1 MNASIQHIDVGA
13 YVLGLL
19 EEPDRRAF
27 EAHLSTCM
35 QCHEELSV
43 LRGVAA
49 TLDGLSPIE
58 EPAAIGPP
66 APDPAVVT
74 DMLRY
79 RERSARRRRRSGA
92 LLGAAAGIV
101 FLAGAFG
108 AGMTMNADDKSPS
121 AKPPQAAAPPAA
133 PAAGVEA
140 LLQSAHHVSATDA
153 ATGVSGTV
161 AMEGKGWGSR
171 VGLRLGKVKG
181 PLECTLVAV
190 DRAGN
195 DRTVSGWSVP
205 PKGYGFADSPAP
217 ALTLEGGTALKPNEI
232 ARFEVRDSASGRILL
247 RVPTA

>member
-35 QCHEELSV
+35 QCHEELAV

-58 EPAAIGPP
+58 EPAPAPP
-66 APDPAVVT
+66 TPDPAVVT

-79 RERSARRRRRSGA
+79 RERADRRRRRSGA
-92 LLGAAAGIV
+92 LVGAAAGIV
-101 FLAGAFG
+101 LLAGAFG
-108 AGMTMNADDKSPS
+108 AGLTMTGDDKSPS
-121 AKPPQAAAPPAA
+121 PAPPAAAPPAA
-133 PAAGVEA
+133 PAASVEA
-140 LLQSAHHVSATDA
+140 LLQNGHHVSATDA

-171 VGLRLGKVKG
+171 VGLKLGKVKG
-181 PLECTLVAV
+181 PLECTLVAI

-232 ARFEVRDSASGRILL
+232 TRFEVRDSASGRILL
-247 RVPTA
+247 KIPTV

>member
-79 RERSARRRRRSGA
+79 RERTARRRRRSGA
-92 LLGAAAGIV
+92 LLGAAAGV
-101 FLAGAFG
+101 VLVAGAFG
-108 AGMTMNADDKSPS
+108 AGTTMNNDGKSPS
-121 AKPPQAAAPPAA
+121 PKTPQAAAPPA
-133 PAAGVEA
+133 PAANVEA

-181 PLECTLVAV
+181 PLECTLVAI

-195 DRTVSGWSVP
+195 SRTVSGWSVP

-217 ALTLEGGTALKPNEI
+217 VLTLEGGTALKPNEI
-232 ARFEVRDSASGRILL
+232 TRFEVRDSASGRILL
-247 RVPTA
+247 KVPTA